1 MPESNSSPES
11 GLLWLQISHKRVHAV
26 DLGKPELVGEQLL
39 ANKADFAENQIF
51 VRRKFLIPN
60 SRA

>member
-1 MPESNSSPES
+1 M
-11 GLLWLQISHKRVHAV
+11 
-26 DLGKPELVGEQLL
+26 VGEQLL
-39 ANKADFAENQIF
+39 ADQADFAENQIF